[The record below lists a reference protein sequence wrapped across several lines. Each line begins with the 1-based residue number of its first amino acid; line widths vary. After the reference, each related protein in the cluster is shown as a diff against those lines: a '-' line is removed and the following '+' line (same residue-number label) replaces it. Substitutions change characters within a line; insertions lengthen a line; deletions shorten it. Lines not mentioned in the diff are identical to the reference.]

1 MVEALPTSQGPPA
14 SITSAPV
21 RAGLLVVA
29 VLRGALSVLAIP
41 LAPVLWRDHFLA
53 LVLLRPTKEVFLAAG
68 FEIRR
73 GDLGWIETYAAAV
86 PVALLGVWV
95 FYFLGRSFA
104 HELQGEVGLPGL
116 AGRLLPATRIDS
128 FRRILDRKGSKVVF
142 LGRLAVFPSSLM
154 AAAAGVSGVEPRR
167 FLVADGLGAVVSVT
181 QVLVA
186 GYLLGHAYE
195 QAGPWLTAV
204 GAVVA
209 LGLLVALGRWLRRE
223 QTGD

>member
-1 MVEALPTSQGPPA
+1 MVEALPTSEGPPA
-14 SITSAPV
+14 TITSTPA
-21 RAGLLVVA
+21 RAGLLAVA

-41 LAPVLWRDHFLA
+41 LAPVLWRDRFLA

-73 GDLGWIETYAAAV
+73 GDLGWLETYAAAV
-86 PVALLGVWV
+86 PVAVIGVWV

-104 HELQGEVGLPGL
+104 DELQGDVELPGL
-116 AGRLLPATRIDS
+116 AGRLLPTTRIDS

-154 AAAAGVSGVEPRR
+154 AAAAGASGVEPRR
-167 FLVADGLGAVVSVT
+167 FLVADGLGALVSVT
-181 QVLVA
+181 QVLLA
-186 GYLLGHAYE
+186 GYLLGRAYE
-195 QAGPWLTAV
+195 QAGPWLTAL

-223 QTGD
+223 QED

>member
-1 MVEALPTSQGPPA
+1 
-14 SITSAPV
+14 
-21 RAGLLVVA
+21 
-29 VLRGALSVLAIP
+29 
-41 LAPVLWRDHFLA
+41 
-53 LVLLRPTKEVFLAAG
+53 VLLRPTKEVFLAAG
-68 FEIRR
+68 FAIRR

-104 HELQGEVGLPGL
+104 EELQGDVELPGL

-154 AAAAGVSGVEPRR
+154 AAAAGASGVEPRR
-167 FLVADGLGAVVSVT
+167 FLVADGLGAIASVT
-181 QVLVA
+181 QVLVT

-204 GAVVA
+204 GAIVA

-223 QTGD
+223 QNGD